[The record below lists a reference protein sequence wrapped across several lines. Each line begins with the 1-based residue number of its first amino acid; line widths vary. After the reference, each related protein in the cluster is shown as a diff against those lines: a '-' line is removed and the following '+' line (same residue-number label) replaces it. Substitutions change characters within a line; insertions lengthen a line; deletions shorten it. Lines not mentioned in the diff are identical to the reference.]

1 MWCCERN
8 SNSAPTAHCREKET
22 TGSLDKN
29 THSGKVREK
38 WQGEDEMCLPVLA
51 QCSLFS
57 PGDLVPNNN
66 REVKRWDG
74 EVEKVVVMKGRSTQR
89 VCPSVAGV
97 LFPHPPVGC
106 HASR

>member
-22 TGSLDKN
+22 TGGEKKRGVWIRS
-29 THSGKVREK
+29 TQSGKVREK

-74 EVEKVVVMKGRSTQR
+74 EVKRVVVMEGAFRPKSL
-89 VCPSVAGV
+89 P
-97 LFPHPPVGC
+97 
-106 HASR
+106 